1 MPTAVNQLHFPRGEA
16 EDYQISLMITAQSF
30 IPLNERLREAL
41 VETYAQAAKQ
51 YLMAQG
57 LSAEDTDARS
67 KWVMKEL
74 QKYDRMAD
82 PWLPAKGPQSLNI
95 F

>member
-1 MPTAVNQLHFPRGEA
+1 MRPSG
-16 EDYQISLMITAQSF
+16 
-30 IPLNERLREAL
+30 L

-57 LSAEDTDARS
+57 LSAENTDARS

-74 QKYDRMAD
+74 EKYDRMAD